1 MARPIKCRRISNMP
15 GTTYFKPASIPIR
28 ELEEV
33 CLSLEELEAVRL
45 KDLEGLEQEQG
56 ADSMQ
61 ISRATFQRI
70 LASARQKIADALLNG
85 KALRINGGNI
95 EIAPLLFSCAAGH
108 HWTVPYEAA
117 LKQPPQNCPDCQTA
131 EIFALGTGNNICR
144 RTGRRKC
151 CEQNIPGN
159 DNDASGFEAPG

>member
-15 GTTYFKPASIPIR
+15 GTTYFKPAGIPVR
-28 ELEEV
+28 DLEEV

-61 ISRATFQRI
+61 ISRPTFQRI
-70 LASARQKIADALLNG
+70 LSSARQKIADALLNG

-95 EIAPLLFSCAAGH
+95 ELAPLCFRCARGH
-108 HWTVPYEAA
+108 EWNIPYETA
-117 LKQPPQNCPDCQTA
+117 LKQPPVNCPDCQTV
-131 EIFALGTGNNICR
+131 EIFEIDPGRSICR
-144 RTGRRKC
+144 RTGRQKC
-151 CEQNIPGN
+151 CQRNN
-159 DNDASGFEAPG
+159 SAMDSGL